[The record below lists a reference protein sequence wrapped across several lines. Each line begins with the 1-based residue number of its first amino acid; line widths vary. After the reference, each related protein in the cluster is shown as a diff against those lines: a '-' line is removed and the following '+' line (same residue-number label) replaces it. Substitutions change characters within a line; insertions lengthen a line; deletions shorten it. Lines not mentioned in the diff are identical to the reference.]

1 MFWNIYSSLDSYCS
15 LIFIYSGLC
24 LSESICWFWFHNLWC
39 CHPAYTGGCTNVIV
53 TYCYS
58 NSLKNQHSKLLLLL
72 LRRYKGINAFVWLRS
87 HSLDP
92 SSSVFSVKFKAE
104 SYLSKAFSLST
115 EMWFVFLF
123 SSLQCVFRCI
133 HVVSVLWN
141 PPKKGVRWGGFNIVS
156 WHCVFCLAVKVWAHS
171 CECRVLLF
179 LPPWILKTL

>member
-58 NSLKNQHSKLLLLL
+58 DSLKNQHSKLLLLL

-115 EMWFVFLF
+115 APGMKCGLF
-123 SSLQCVFRCI
+123 SCFPLC
-133 HVVSVLWN
+133 SVCSDASMLFQFCEI
-141 PPKKGVRWGGFNIVS
+141 PPKKGGQMRRI
-156 WHCVFCLAVKVWAHS
+156 
-171 CECRVLLF
+171 
-179 LPPWILKTL
+179 